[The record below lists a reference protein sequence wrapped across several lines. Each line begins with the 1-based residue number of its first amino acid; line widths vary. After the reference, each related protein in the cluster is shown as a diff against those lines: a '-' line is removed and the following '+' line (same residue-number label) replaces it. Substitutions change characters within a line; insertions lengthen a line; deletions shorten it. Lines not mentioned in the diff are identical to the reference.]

1 MMHLRES
8 VRGAKEKMNLID
20 SIAKPAWAASFRAV
34 TSKCENCHRSLTLR
48 HLSAQKAGIKMHGNW
63 YCSSLCF
70 TAAAEKRFSSL
81 LASGMEQ
88 ANHVSRMPLG
98 LSMISRGLL
107 TSTQLR
113 EVVEEQ
119 KEFGGEIGEL
129 LMRRGFVSEKQVTAA
144 RAAQWGCPV
153 YSVPKYVVRAGIQ
166 IPSTLLQIYSAIPLH
181 YVPAK
186 KLILMGFVNG
196 VEYGLLYSIEQMT
209 ECKTQPC
216 FVTPSDFQLQMQQME
231 QAEEQRADSALKEV
245 TFEAVQSPAEMA
257 AILCGYGV
265 DLEADE
271 AMIGKCREYLWA
283 RLKYASKEIDLLFK
297 AA

>member
-1 MMHLRES
+1 
-8 VRGAKEKMNLID
+8 
-20 SIAKPAWAASFRAV
+20 
-34 TSKCENCHRSLTLR
+34 
-48 HLSAQKAGIKMHGNW
+48 
-63 YCSSLCF
+63 
-70 TAAAEKRFSSL
+70 
-81 LASGMEQ
+81 MEQ